1 MLKGN
6 AIYKIASVVIAILV
20 TVHVYGQRNPVET
33 RVFTVPLTV
42 QNQEE
47 DTLIRSIP
55 PTVDVQVRGPKILL
69 DARSPEEFRA
79 SVNLKDRKAGNHRL
93 RVTVKPVEDV
103 VIPPELE
110 ITVMRETVTVVID
123 NKSRQSRALEPVFTN
138 PAPSGFNW
146 TTPLVQPASAA
157 LTGPEESLRR
167 VAQLQVLVD
176 ATPRPGVAVNQR
188 FPIQAVDADGNLV
201 PEITVDPPTAR
212 VQATI
217 QQMAT
222 EKEVLISADVSGV
235 PAPTHR
241 IAGISIA
248 PQTIV
253 VGGSPEIL
261 ARVNFI
267 STEPVDISGATG
279 NIVKSVSLRLP
290 EGVTTQSSR
299 RVRVDITIAPRPTG
313 GAPASPPGGAGERD
327 ES

>member
-1 MLKGN
+1 MLQGN

-33 RVFTVPLTV
+33 RVFTVPLAV
-42 QNQEE
+42 QNQET
-47 DTLIRSIP
+47 DTIIRSIP
-55 PTVDVQVRGPKILL
+55 PTADVQVRGPKILL
-69 DARSPEEFRA
+69 DVRSPEEFRA
-79 SVNLKDRKAGNHRL
+79 SVNLKDKKAGNHRV
-93 RVTVKPVEDV
+93 RVSVKPVDGV
-103 VIPPELE
+103 DIPAELE
-110 ITVMRETVTVVID
+110 ITVMRETVTVVVD

-146 TTPLVQPASAA
+146 TTPVVQPASAA

-188 FPIQAVDADGNLV
+188 FPIQAVDADGSIV
-201 PEITVDPPTAR
+201 PEVTVDPATAR

-222 EKEVLISADVSGV
+222 EKEVLISADITGV

-241 IAGISIA
+241 IANISIA

-253 VGGSPEIL
+253 VGGNPETL

-267 STEPVDISGATG
+267 STETVDISGATG
-279 NIVKSVSLRLP
+279 NLVKSVSLRLP
-290 EGVTTQSSR
+290 DGVTTQSAR
-299 RVRVDITIAPRPTG
+299 RVRVDITISARPG
-313 GAPASPPGGAGERD
+313 GAPASPPGGSGERD